1 MYIFNVSMK
10 NDFLQ
15 GRKIIYIA
23 NKLEISPNGLRSVL
37 NGKRCCSKV
46 YAYALLKW
54 MGYDVDNDFIKYF
67 RKGK

>member
-1 MYIFNVSMK
+1 MMYIFDETLK
-10 NDFLQ
+10 TEFLQ

-37 NGKRCCSKV
+37 NGKRGCSKV

-54 MGYDVDNDFIKYF
+54 MGYDVEDFIKYF
-67 RKGK
+67 KEG